1 MNEASV
7 QLVPSTVEAPA
18 ATVERPV
25 ATVERPATTPG
36 YGWVVLTILFLAEVL
51 VGYVFFAVPPL
62 MPILIDRFKIHMG
75 SAGFM
80 MSIFGI
86 VGLVLSL
93 PVGHFMRRYGIR
105 VMSMVAVACLCGG
118 CLLGAWAPSYPVF
131 LVSRALVGAG
141 FTQLMLLGTTAVG
154 IWFTKEDHGLGMG
167 LVSTCTG
174 VGGFLAMA
182 SVSRIQHAFG
192 LQAVWWSAAAVA
204 FVLLLAAAIWVKM
217 PPWMSAAQMAAQK
230 RTGLS
235 EGFSNRNM
243 WLLGVA
249 FSCVYLC
256 TMALMTFYIHYL
268 SKVRG
273 FTLQRAGLLNS
284 LGWLGMI
291 VGAVLG
297 GYLIGKIG
305 HLQLNLTVGILAL
318 AVLVLLPFKM
328 TGIMI
333 PIWVILMDA
342 IGMGYCKVACMTA
355 IPGIMAKPQ
364 LVGVGMSIYGF
375 GVSVG
380 GMIGPPCF
388 GAIAQ
393 RFGWDVATYVLVPVL
408 LIGVLAVRM
417 TRFTK

>member
-1 MNEASV
+1 MMNQERV
-7 QLVPSTVEAPA
+7 QLVSSVAEPPA
-18 ATVERPV
+18 ATL
-25 ATVERPATTPG
+25 ERPAGTPG
-36 YGWVVLTILFLAEVL
+36 YAWVVLTILFFAEVL

-62 MPILIDRFKIHMG
+62 MPILIDRFRIHMG
-75 SAGFM
+75 SAGLM
-80 MSIFGI
+80 MSIFGM
-86 VGLVLSL
+86 VGLVISL
-93 PVGHFMRRYGIR
+93 PVGHLMKKHGIR
-105 VMSMVAVACLCGG
+105 AMGIAASVCLCAG
-118 CLLGAWAPSYPVF
+118 CLLGARATSYPVF
-131 LVSRALVGAG
+131 LVSRALVAAG
-141 FTQLMLLGTTAVG
+141 FTQFMLLGTTAVG
-154 IWFTKEDHGLGMG
+154 IWFAKEDHGLGMG

-174 VGGFLAMA
+174 FGGFLAMA
-182 SVSRIQHAFG
+182 SASRIHNAFG
-192 LQAVWWSAAAVA
+192 LQAVWWSAAAAA
-204 FVLLLAAAIWVKM
+204 FVVLVVVAIGVKM
-217 PPWMSAAQMAAQK
+217 PPWMSAAKMAAQK
-230 RTGLS
+230 RMAVS
-235 EGFSNRNM
+235 EGFANRNM
-243 WLLGVA
+243 WLLAVA

-273 FTLQRAGLLNS
+273 FTLQHAGFLNS

-291 VGAVLG
+291 LGAVLG
-297 GYLIGKIG
+297 GYLIGKMG
-305 HLQLNLTVGILAL
+305 HLQLTLTVGILVL

-333 PIWVILMDA
+333 PTWVILMDA
-342 IGMGYCKVACMTA
+342 VGMGYCKVACMTA
-355 IPGIMAKPQ
+355 IPGIMAKPH